1 MIKIDTHQHFWVY
14 DPDRYSWIDS
24 SMQVLKRDFLP
35 EHLHPLLS
43 ENGIDGAVVVQ
54 AAHAE
59 YETEFFFKLAEENK
73 FIKGIVGWVD
83 LTAENVEERLAFYSE
98 NKIFKG
104 IRHILQDEP
113 EDFIIR
119 PDFLA
124 GINKLSKFGLVY
136 DIVVREHQLPAAVDL
151 VRKFPD
157 QKFVLDHIGKPQI
170 STGIDPAWRSNI
182 RDLSG
187 LPNVSCK
194 LSGMVSETNNFQWEK
209 KDFLPFIHEV
219 VEAFGIDRV
228 MFGSNWPVCLLA
240 AEYEEV
246 TEIIED
252 YIAAFSVNEQAKI
265 LGSNAISF
273 YDLKVGN

>member
-43 ENGIDGAVVVQ
+43 ENGIDGTVVVQ
-54 AAHAE
+54 AAHTE
-59 YETEFFFKLAEENK
+59 SETEFFFKLAEENK

-83 LTAENVEERLAFYSE
+83 LTAENAQERLEFYSE

-119 PDFLA
+119 PDFLS
-124 GINKLSKFGLVY
+124 GLSRLSKLGLAY

-151 VRKFPD
+151 VRQFPD

-182 RDLSG
+182 RELSA
-187 LPNVSCK
+187 LPNVNCK
-194 LSGMVSETNNFQWEK
+194 LSGMVSETKNFQWEK
-209 KDFLPFIHEV
+209 IDFPPFMDEV
-219 VEAFGIDRV
+219 VDAFGIDRV
-228 MFGSNWPVCLLA
+228 MFGSNWPVCLFA
-240 AEYEEV
+240 AEYREV
-246 TEIIED
+246 VEIIED
-252 YIAAFSVNEQAKI
+252 YLAAFSLNEQAKM
-265 LGSNAISF
+265 LGGNAVNF
-273 YDLKVGN
+273 YKLKA